1 MKYKIGVTTSQ
12 EYPVRVDKFLNGLT
26 GVDASVEE
34 VDMPFRKLTDEETRE
49 IVPKLEPYEAIL
61 VRSGIFTAEILHALP
76 NLKVICVHGAGV
88 DQIDYEEAAK
98 LNIAVLNTPG
108 ANANGVIELTMALM
122 LIQTRN
128 LYTSIYRLKNLGDW
142 TGGKICGRELD
153 KKILGLFGAGRIGLE
168 VARRAAAFGMHV
180 KVYDPYLM
188 HKIEMESV
196 EVCEKLDEMLG
207 SADIISLH
215 APLTEQTKYVVN
227 KESIAKMKDGVIV
240 INTSRGGLINE
251 KDLYAALA
259 CHKVGAAALDVFE
272 TEPATSDNP
281 LFKLDNVIVTPH
293 IGGSTQESLENVA
306 FMAGE
311 EIKGYLNTG
320 ESKYIV
326 NKQ

>member
-1 MKYKIGVTTSQ
+1 MRYKIGVTTSQ
-12 EYPVRVDKFLNGLT
+12 EYPVRVDKFLDGLI

-34 VDMPFRKLTDEETRE
+34 IDMPFRELTEEETRE
-49 IVPKLEPYEAIL
+49 IVPKLEPYEALL
-61 VRSGIFTAEILHALP
+61 VRSGIFTSEILRSLP

-88 DQIDYEEAAK
+88 DQIDCKEAAK
-98 LNIAVLNTPG
+98 LGIAVLNTPG

-128 LYTSIYRLKNLGDW
+128 LFTSIYRLKNLGDW
-142 TGGKICGRELD
+142 TGGKICGKELN

-168 VARRAAAFGMHV
+168 VARRAVAFGMKV
-180 KVYDPYLM
+180 KIYDPYLTN
-188 HKIEMESV
+188 KIEMNGV
-196 EVCEKLDEMLG
+196 EVCEELDDMLR

-227 KESIAKMKDGVIV
+227 KASIAKMKDGVII
-240 INTSRGGLINE
+240 INTSRGGLVNE
-251 KDLYAALA
+251 EELYDALI
-259 CHKVGAAALDVFE
+259 CHKVGAASLDVFE
-272 TEPATSDNP
+272 TEPASSDNP

-306 FMAGE
+306 FMAGK

-326 NKQ
+326 NK